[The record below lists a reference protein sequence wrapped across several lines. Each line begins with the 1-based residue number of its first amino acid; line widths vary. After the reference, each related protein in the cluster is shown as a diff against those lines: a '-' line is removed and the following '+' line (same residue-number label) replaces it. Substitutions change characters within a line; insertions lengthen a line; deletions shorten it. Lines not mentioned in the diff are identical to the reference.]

1 MLYDTKIT
9 KKKKGQKIPNLKKK
23 KSTKILTRHT
33 FEYFTQKNDANSIQ
47 ILWLKMKIYMSAPRD
62 KISLI
67 SILIHVCV
75 LALIEGRKKRK
86 TRIQSKSDI

>member
-1 MLYDTKIT
+1 MPKF
-9 KKKKGQKIPNLKKK
+9 KKK

-33 FEYFTQKNDANSIQ
+33 FEYFTQRNDANSIQ
-47 ILWLKMKIYMSAPRD
+47 ILWLKIKINMSAPRD

-75 LALIEGRKKRK
+75 LALIEGRKKK
-86 TRIQSKSDI
+86 EN